1 MPLFDFI
8 TPKIPTLRICMF
20 GPRGV
25 GKTTVLTSI
34 FADTQNTLVD
44 SGLFFRY
51 KVGSHS
57 ANLVGYKSSLQQC
70 IIRRDAAHLPATYEI
85 SEFEFELG
93 HSNKVKANIVVK
105 DYPGEYLT
113 DRKEEVRKFLDE
125 SNVVIVAI
133 DTPYLMEED
142 NGIYND
148 GKNNP
153 QLIIDFI
160 KNNPK
165 SFENKLVL
173 FVPLKCER
181 YFNDGRIDDVS
192 HRVGQVYGNLIPFFN
207 EHNVASVVAPIKTLG
222 GIEFDCMERNTGFGI
237 PVIAKYR
244 MYENDPNY
252 KPRFC
257 AQPMYYLMIYGAN
270 YSEWAKDHASGFWA
284 KLQAIIARMFENDEK
299 FQTALRELRTVI
311 LHNTC
316 GYKLLTNNSILN
328 FN

>member
-1 MPLFDFI
+1 
-8 TPKIPTLRICMF
+8 MF
-20 GPRGV
+20 GPRAV

-34 FADTQNTLVD
+34 FAETQNTLVD

-51 KVGSHS
+51 KVGSDS
-57 ANLVGYKSSLQQC
+57 ANLVRYKSKLQQC
-70 IIRRDAAHLPATYEI
+70 ITSKNAANLPASYEI

-93 HSNKVKANIVVK
+93 HSGNVKANVVVK
-105 DYPGEYLT
+105 DYPGEFLT
-113 DRKEEVRKFLDE
+113 SRKDEVTKFLDE
-125 SNVVIVAI
+125 SNVVIIAI
-133 DTPYLMEED
+133 DTPYLMEYD
-142 NGIYND
+142 GKYNND
-148 GKNNP
+148 KNNP

-160 KNNPK
+160 ENNPNK
-165 SFENKLVL
+165 FENKLVL

-181 YFNDGRIDDVS
+181 YFNDRRIDEVTKQ
-192 HRVGQVYGNLIPFFN
+192 VEQVYGDLIPFFQ
-207 EHNVASVVAPIKTLG
+207 EHNVASVIAPIKTLG
-222 GIEFDCMERNTGFGI
+222 GIEFDCMENNPGFGI

-244 MYENDPNY
+244 MYEKDPNY

-257 AQPMYYLMIYGAN
+257 VQPMYYLMIYGAN
-270 YSEWAKDHASGFWA
+270 YSRWAKDHADGFWA

-316 GYKLLTNNSILN
+316 GYKLLTNNSILR